1 MIVIHLDASSCSADT
16 FHNPARIVPGTPNIP
31 PADTPSSPLSPLS
44 PGGGSIGKDDPAL
57 QRLFLLFKVRDTG
70 VGLTE
75 EEQANLFQRFQQ
87 ASPKTHTEYGGT
99 GL

>member
-1 MIVIHLDASSCSADT
+1 MIVIHLDATAGSTDT
-16 FHNPARIVPGTPNIP
+16 FHNPAKIVPGTPQMA
-31 PADTPSSPLSPLS
+31 PADGPSAPISPFTKEEHTQTLY
-44 PGGGSIGKDDPAL
+44 
-57 QRLFLLFKVRDTG
+57 LLFKVRDTG

-75 EEQANLFQRFQQ
+75 DEQANLFQRFQQ